1 MSAPRRLRHR
11 PRPGAPADWGGPALA
26 GSRRADRDQSLGEEI
41 ANAISHGVGLLLA
54 IASLPI
60 LMAFAP
66 AHATAMN
73 IVAACV
79 FSATMMLLYAV
90 STLYHAWPQGRVK
103 TWLNRFDH
111 AAIYLFIAGSYTP
124 FVLGVL
130 RGGWGWSLFGVVW
143 TMAALGFTAKLL
155 NRLKHPLWSTGLY
168 VAMGWVAVVAAA
180 PLIARVPGAGLAW
193 LIAGG
198 LSYTAGAVVF
208 MFDSRVRYAHFVWHL
223 FVLCGSACHF
233 IAVLRYA
240 Q

>member
-1 MSAPRRLRHR
+1 MSERT
-11 PRPGAPADWGGPALA
+11 
-26 GSRRADRDQSLGEEI
+26 QSFGEEL
-41 ANAISHGVGLLLA
+41 ANGISHGIGFLLA

-60 LMAFAP
+60 LLVFAP
-66 AHATAMN
+66 ERTTAIN
-73 IVAACV
+73 IVATCV
-79 FSATMMLLYAV
+79 FSVTMMLLYGV
-90 STLYHAWPQGRVK
+90 STLYHTWPSGGRAK
-103 TWLNRFDH
+103 AWLNRCDH

-143 TMAALGFTAKLL
+143 TMAVLGFTAKLA

-193 LIAGG
+193 LVAGG
-198 LSYTAGAVVF
+198 LAYTAGAVVF
-208 MFDSRVRYAHFVWHL
+208 LFDSRVRYAHFVWHL
-223 FVLCGSACHF
+223 FVLGGSACHF